1 MTLRNRLL
9 GVAAGVAL
17 DAALGEVPGPHP
29 VAGFGRV
36 MLAVEARLWRD
47 QRSAG
52 VGHAAVGTGLGL
64 LAGALAPSV
73 AVAAWVTVAARG
85 LDEAARRVEEALV
98 AGDLPRAR
106 AALPSLVGRD
116 PSALDE
122 KEIARAVVE
131 SVAENA
137 VDALVVP
144 VWWGAVA
151 GAPGAYAARAVNTLD
166 AMVGYRSPRYRHFG
180 WASARLDDAAAFVPA
195 RLTALAVALLCPSR
209 AGAVLEAVRQDAP
222 RHPSPNAGVAEAAF
236 AGALGLR
243 LGGPTRYATG
253 LELRP
258 TLGTGRPP
266 EVCDIARARALLR
279 RLTALTALTSLL
291 GGLAVAPACGRS
303 R

>member
-106 AALPSLVGRD
+106 AALPRLVGRD

-151 GAPGAYAARAVNTLD
+151 GAPGACAARAVNTLD

-209 AGAVLEAVRQDAP
+209 AGAILEAVRHEFGDQVDGDVRFRERTVKIDQDLPAIAD
-222 RHPSPNAGVAEAAF
+222 RS
-236 AGALGLR
+236 GLR
-243 LGGPTRYATG
+243 GSGVHGEARTPGRDNSPAPDRRP
-253 LELRP
+253 LRP
-258 TLGTGRPP
+258 SRGSPEAGRRGPG
-266 EVCDIARARALLR
+266 R
-279 RLTALTALTSLL
+279 
-291 GGLAVAPACGRS
+291 GAPANAC
-303 R
+303 